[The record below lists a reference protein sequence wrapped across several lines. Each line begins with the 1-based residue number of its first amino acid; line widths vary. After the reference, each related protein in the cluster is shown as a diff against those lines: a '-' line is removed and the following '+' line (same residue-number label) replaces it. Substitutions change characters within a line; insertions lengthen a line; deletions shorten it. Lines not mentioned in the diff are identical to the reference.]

1 MSIDMN
7 LIFNLL
13 LLILKV
19 VSRCI
24 KINAER
30 KQSHVSELLEKQKS
44 IIKVEEALTNF
55 SRLASKSYR
64 YEGLELRQKIP
75 KHVEDCRVAI
85 NNVNVTTPQEYEL
98 TEQLLQ
104 RMDDLEDYCK
114 QLFNLFD
121 DHPGIGESICQDFED
136 FVAPLINLYMEGVIY
151 KKESLQSEI
160 NKNSK

>member
-13 LLILKV
+13 LLLIREV
-19 VSRCI
+19 VPRCI

-75 KHVEDCRVAI
+75 KHRVI
-85 NNVNVTTPQEYEL
+85 FIKIIFNPSTKTRKRGVHLMKTIRTP
-98 TEQLLQ
+98 
-104 RMDDLEDYCK
+104 
-114 QLFNLFD
+114 F
-121 DHPGIGESICQDFED
+121 
-136 FVAPLINLYMEGVIY
+136 
-151 KKESLQSEI
+151 
-160 NKNSK
+160 